1 MDKVRD
7 AYKFPNNMVAVFNAE
22 GEPMPELQGEYS
34 TELHQSILDASDEN
48 TELHGF

>member
-7 AYKFPNNMVAVFNAE
+7 AYKFPNNIVAVLNAF
-22 GEPMPELQGEYS
+22 GEQMPELQGKYS
-34 TELHQSILDASDEN
+34 TELHQAILDASDEN